1 MEMHQRI
8 AEALD
13 PVQRLVVLLAAS
25 NGGEPI
31 MGGTRLQ
38 NMVFL
43 LSDLSDELVERCGY
57 GAGSCGPH
65 SEIVDEAARR
75 LGEAGVLRVDG
86 ADGGI
91 SVTPTGRRVAGEIAR
106 DADDYVLIAVDSC
119 KDMLND
125 LPTDE
130 VLAYVYLSYPRMA
143 ERSAARD
150 RIMRNKERHVMS
162 MLKKE
167 KISAER
173 AAILLGWYLED
184 VIRRRSGLEP
194 RRRRGTSR
202 DQDRIRM
209 KPLGRTAPVGCSI
222 DSR

>member
-1 MEMHQRI
+1 MHQRI
-8 AEALD
+8 AETLD

-38 NMVFL
+38 KMVFL
-43 LSDLSDELVERCGY
+43 LSDLSDEMVERCGY
-57 GAGSCGPH
+57 GAGNYGPY
-65 SEIVDEAARR
+65 SEIVDRAARY
-75 LGEAGVLRVDG
+75 LSEVGVLRVDG
-86 ADGGI
+86 AAGGI
-91 SVTPTGRRVAGEIAR
+91 SVTLTGRRVAEEIAR

-119 KDMLND
+119 KDLLND

-143 ERSAARD
+143 ERSVARD
-150 RIMRNKERHVMS
+150 RIMRDKERHVMS

-173 AAILLGWYLED
+173 ASMMLGWYLDD
-184 VIRRRSGLEP
+184 VIRWRAGLA
-194 RRRRGTSR
+194 R
-202 DQDRIRM
+202 DRAAGQFRTPAFSTLRKRIN
-209 KPLGRTAPVGCSI
+209 SI
-222 DSR
+222 GIT

>member
-1 MEMHQRI
+1 MGRMEMEQGI
-8 AEALD
+8 AETLD

-38 NMVFL
+38 KMVFL
-43 LSDLSDELVERCGY
+43 LSELSDEMAERCGY
-57 GAGSCGPH
+57 GAGSYGPH
-65 SEIVDEAARR
+65 SEIVGEAARR

-86 ADGGI
+86 AGGGI
-91 SVTPTGRRVAGEIAR
+91 AATPTGRRVAGEIAGGEDDDML
-106 DADDYVLIAVDSC
+106 DAIESC
-119 KDMLND
+119 KDMLNG

-150 RIMRNKERHVMS
+150 RIMRSKERHVMS

-173 AAILLGWYLED
+173 ASELLGWHLED
-184 VIRRRSGLEP
+184 VIRRRRSAL
-194 RRRRGTSR
+194 RAT
-202 DQDRIRM
+202 DQ
-209 KPLGRTAPVGCSI
+209 AS
-222 DSR
+222 